1 MKRLQNL
8 GIMDDAK
15 IDTEDIEY
23 QDENEHMITIGN
35 NPNKKSKELRIK
47 GMLTKA
53 MKTNGLLTK
62 TFLKLS

>member
-15 IDTEDIEY
+15 IDMEDIEY

-35 NPNKKSKELRIK
+35 NSNKKSKE
-47 GMLTKA
+47 
-53 MKTNGLLTK
+53 
-62 TFLKLS
+62 